1 MPRKAKEEINE
12 IKEKSIKKEPKSKK
26 ATAKKAT
33 TKVTTA
39 KKITAKKAPAKKDV
53 SETKAKTKVKVKA
66 ETKKSTSKKT
76 PSKKLEKVVKKANK
90 VKTTA
95 EATKKETEVK
105 TTTKTTKKETSG
117 KTPSNSKK
125 KTTAEKKSTIKKS
138 SATKEI
144 SLKEEVV
151 KPKKTTTKK
160 TTSTKKTSTKKVEPK
175 NSKTKNTKTKTTTT
189 KKAVASKKEPVKK
202 KQTKKKVEIVE
213 YYDLPYRYNQT
224 IVKVLA
230 QTPNTLF
237 VYWDISDD
245 DRKKY
250 VEQYGEYFFN
260 NTKPVLIVHNK
271 TKNYNF
277 EVDINDFANSWYLRL
292 VDSDCDYQIELG
304 RRPINK
310 YVHISNNY
318 LYVTNSNEIESPND
332 HILFD
337 KLSHF
342 VYFKNVKTNE
352 TIKKHTNL
360 TLLSK
365 IGKISSVQEFYKK
378 LYPDEAINFDR
389 LNLNNPTSS
398 FK

>member
-1 MPRKAKEEINE
+1 MPRKAKEELDEVKN
-12 IKEKSIKKEPKSKK
+12 KKIKKEPSSKK
-26 ATAKKAT
+26 ATS
-33 TKVTTA
+33 
-39 KKITAKKAPAKKDV
+39 KKDV
-53 SETKAKTKVKVKA
+53 S
-66 ETKKSTSKKT
+66 
-76 PSKKLEKVVKKANK
+76 
-90 VKTTA
+90 KTTEKIKK
-95 EATKKETEVK
+95 EATKKSPSK
-105 TTTKTTKKETSG
+105 TSKKKEAAKSTKTTKTTKAKTTTKKVSTSN
-117 KTPSNSKK
+117 KSTKKVNSKDVKLK
-125 KTTAEKKSTIKKS
+125 KVPTKKSTT
-138 SATKEI
+138 A
-144 SLKEEVV
+144 
-151 KPKKTTTKK
+151 KKTTTK
-160 TTSTKKTSTKKVEPK
+160 
-175 NSKTKNTKTKTTTT
+175 
-189 KKAVASKKEPVKK
+189 A
-202 KQTKKKVEIVE
+202 KQIKKKVEIVE

-224 IVKVLA
+224 VVKVLA

-250 VEQYGEYFFN
+250 IEQYGEYFFN

-271 TKNYNF
+271 TKNYIF

-292 VDSDCDYQIELG
+292 VDSNCDYQIELG
-304 RRPINK
+304 RRPINE

-318 LYVTNSNEIESPND
+318 LYITNSNKIESPND

-352 TIKKHTNL
+352 TIKRHTNL
-360 TLLSK
+360 TLLNK

-389 LNLNNPTSS
+389 LDLNNPSSNNPTSS